1 MKGHVPEKDGILA
14 CLLVAEMVAR
24 RDKNLRQQLVE
35 IEGKVGA
42 FHTVRLNL
50 HLTPELR
57 GAVKAKLESP
67 PATLGGKPVVELNR
81 TDGLKLILQN
91 GSWILLRLSG
101 TEPVARCYVEA
112 HSANELNQLTE
123 TAREFVLGK

>member
-1 MKGHVPEKDGILA
+1 MGWLWTSRASGLKA
-14 CLLVAEMVAR
+14 SSR
-24 RDKNLRQQLVE
+24 
-35 IEGKVGA
+35 GKPASAQPAVSA
-42 FHTVRLNL
+42 P
-50 HLTPELR
+50 PELK